1 MLLIQLDENNIM
13 INIATAER
21 NDRPDVF
28 ITAPEGTTVDDLG
41 KRWTGSAW
49 EDVHVPEPEPVEPT
63 PEELNNLALMEG
75 IAGLYET
82 QIALENRMVTDNLT
96 VMEGIAGLFEAQ
108 MGGI

>member
-13 INIATAER
+13 INVATAER

-41 KRWTGSAW
+41 KRWNGSTW
-49 EDVHVPEPEPVEPT
+49 ETVHEPPSPPEPT

-75 IAGLYET
+75 IAGLYES
-82 QIALENRMVTDNLT
+82 QIALEDRIATDNLT

-108 MGGI
+108 MGGM